1 MTNYNVESVLNALD
15 HITGGRV
22 IRGVQDAF
30 SGNNPFV
37 VAKTSHLPGKAIVET
52 PGLVC
57 GKLDK
62 PVKKIAVSMTLSE
75 VDIELAG
82 AIGVDVVIAHHPIAD
97 AANSGGV
104 PLKGYIELYNVA
116 VMELHE
122 AFHGLHPGI
131 SYIHGHRVHR
141 ADIAYGGIPGN
152 IMFMGTV
159 LPEVQTLGDMLAR
172 LNDFMGIDAEKQ
184 VLAEERR
191 IRGSEEIYETSVSV
205 QGKIFVGEPSDPVK
219 EILHI
224 FPHTGFTPAHMEQ
237 ALRENPAIDTVL
249 ATISRVLPDSALVE
263 KARELGLKF
272 IVGNSHALE
281 IYENGLPLAKALQ
294 ALLPGVDVV
303 LFRERVTAT
312 PVNQF
317 GTAVV
322 QEYGDMIAQNFLINK
337 KGGK

>member
-1 MTNYNVESVLNALD
+1 
-15 HITGGRV
+15 
-22 IRGVQDAF
+22 
-30 SGNNPFV
+30 
-37 VAKTSHLPGKAIVET
+37 
-52 PGLVC
+52 
-57 GKLDK
+57 
-62 PVKKIAVSMTLSE
+62 MTLSE

-82 AIGVDVVIAHHPIAD
+82 AIGVEVIIAHHPIAD

-141 ADIAYGGIPGN
+141 SEIAYGGIPGN

-159 LPEVQTLGDMLAR
+159 LQEVQTLGDMLAR
-172 LNDFMGIDAEKQ
+172 LNNFMGIDAEKEI
-184 VLAEERR
+184 LAAERR
-191 IRGSEEIYETSVSV
+191 IRGTEEIYETSVAV
-205 QGKIFVGEPSDPVK
+205 QGKIFVGEPGDPVK

-224 FPHTGFTPAHMEQ
+224 FPHTGFTPEHMER
-237 ALRENPAIDTVL
+237 ALQENPAIDTVL
-249 ATISRVLPDSALVE
+249 ATISRVFPDSALVQ

-272 IVGNSHALE
+272 VVGNSHALE

-294 ALLPGVDVV
+294 ALLPGVEVL

-312 PVNQF
+312 PVNLF
-317 GTAVV
+317 GTQAV
-322 QEYGDMIAQNFLINK
+322 QEYGDMIAQNFLTNK